1 MLSNLEK
8 QLAKLI
14 KTLLPK
20 INIITTFDEKAPK
33 AFFPQAPGA
42 ISQSVESSLQDGL
55 IHSII
60 SEDESVCVSSCKSQG
75 CIKLLRNRKFSPL
88 VKYNINRVSLSQ
100 DYVP

>member
-75 CIKLLRNRKFSPL
+75 YVNLLGNRIFL
-88 VKYNINRVSLSQ
+88 FVVNF
-100 DYVP
+100 